1 MSAPIASRFDVS
13 TNKCVVVL
21 AEELGGGI
29 AVNVAAVLALAVGV
43 RVGFPLGD
51 DVSDASGSVHSALP
65 RVGLPLL
72 RATAQELAE
81 LRGHACERG
90 LVVVDYTEAALTP
103 DYDDYR
109 QALASASTGEH
120 RYLGLA
126 LAGTK
131 RAVNSLAGNLR
142 LFR

>member
-1 MSAPIASRFDVS
+1 MTAPIANRFNVS
-13 TNKCVVVL
+13 ADKCVVVL
-21 AEELGGGI
+21 AEELRAGV

-51 DVSDASGSVHSALP
+51 DVTDASGSVHSALP
-65 RVGLPLL
+65 CVGLPLL
-72 RATAQELAE
+72 RATTQELAE
-81 LRGHACERG
+81 LRSHACERG
-90 LVVVDYTEAALTP
+90 LVVVDYTGAARAP
-103 DYDDYR
+103 DYDHYR
-109 QALASASTGEH
+109 QALASASTVEH

-131 RAVNSLAGNLR
+131 TSVNSLAGNLR

>member
-1 MSAPIASRFDVS
+1 MVASIASGFDVS
-13 TNKCVVVL
+13 AGKCVVVL
-21 AEELGGGI
+21 AEELSAGV

-43 RVGFPLGD
+43 RIGLPLGE
-51 DVSDASGSVHSALP
+51 DVTDSSGSVHFALP

-72 RATAQELAE
+72 RATTQELAE
-81 LRGHACERG
+81 LRSHAREQG
-90 LVVVDYTEAALTP
+90 LVVVDYTEAARAP

-109 QALASASTGEH
+109 HALASASTVEH

-131 RAVNSLAGNLR
+131 ASVNSLAGNLR